1 MFWNSLRDI
10 TGTGTCTIQVKVQ
23 EMVQKL
29 ILLAAGAISALC
41 RCRWWAQGGS
51 WRTCSWWR
59 GTRPGTRGAR
69 TGGAGTGWPGT
80 RGLSGIGP
88 SWIAGAEG
96 EGTPAE
102 SQEGRSG
109 LRMRCCTCPCLRTM
123 PPCWPPPTLLPLL
136 PPSLLRLRL
145 PVRLPPPL
153 RPTHGTGQASETVA
167 LTTQSQNFYSQDQPV
182 ARPSRI
188 RLLSL

>member
-1 MFWNSLRDI
+1 MFWNSLRDT

-23 EMVQKL
+23 ELVQKP
-29 ILLAAGAISALC
+29 ILFAAGAISDHN
-41 RCRWWAQGGS
+41 RCRWWVQGGS
-51 WRTCSWWR
+51 WRTCSWWP

-69 TGGAGTGWPGT
+69 TGGTGTGWPGT

-136 PPSLLRLRL
+136 PPSLLRLHLHL

-167 LTTQSQNFYSQDQPV
+167 LTV
-182 ARPSRI
+182 V
-188 RLLSL
+188 LCCV